1 MTRTQFPEKGN
12 FEGER
17 GAPRTMGPL
26 DSVLWRQARRDV
38 FVRGGGYKFVRTSC
52 SLVVK
57 VMRKILT

>member
-12 FEGER
+12 FGGER
-17 GAPRTMGPL
+17 GAMGPL
-26 DSVLWRQARRDV
+26 DSVLWRQARRNV
-38 FVRGGGYKFVRTSC
+38 FVSGGGDKFVRASY